1 MPDWEKRHLKIR
13 FFLNNFEI
21 LLNPSGQ
28 KQEKKKKKKTRF
40 SALLR
45 FIKSTKTRLKKEN
58 TFLVPLAIPEMYKDN
73 AEKEETG
80 KIVKCLL
87 ASYP

>member
-28 KQEKKKKKKTRF
+28 KKEKKEKKKKKKTRF
-40 SALLR
+40 SSLLR
-45 FIKSTKTRLKKEN
+45 FLKCTKTMLKKRK
-58 TFLVPLAIPEMYKDN
+58 L
-73 AEKEETG
+73 EK
-80 KIVKCLL
+80 
-87 ASYP
+87 